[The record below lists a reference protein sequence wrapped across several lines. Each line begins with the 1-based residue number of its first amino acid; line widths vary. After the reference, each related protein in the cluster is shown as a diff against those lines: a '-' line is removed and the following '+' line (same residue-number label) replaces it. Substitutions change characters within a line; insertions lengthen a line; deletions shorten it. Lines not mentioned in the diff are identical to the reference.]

1 MEPSCVRQTN
11 IPGTSKLFGDFLYDF
26 PKVSEYYGQPF
37 SDLDALV
44 ESARTLQFPDERR
57 ARIVAALR
65 KQNGSS
71 KALDKLAQ
79 PGTVAVVTG
88 QQVGLFSG
96 PAYTIFKALTA
107 VRLAAELEQR
117 GVAAVPV
124 FWLATE
130 DHDLAEVDHAWLFDA
145 TIRPTKV
152 GLKSASL
159 RDVPVGTV
167 SLGDIPFGELQ
178 QALGDLPHCE
188 EVLLALTAA
197 YNDSNTYGGAF
208 RSFLGKLLADFG
220 LLYLD
225 PLEPAIREIGGEL
238 LANAARQA
246 PSLVAGL
253 RRRSGQLEEA
263 GYHAQ
268 VHLDPGASLLFHL
281 HGGRRSALKLKDGQF
296 STKDRTF
303 SADDLAQEPASLS
316 PNALLRPV
324 MQDYMLPT
332 VSYVGGPAE
341 IAYFAQSQVLYQQ
354 LLGRMPVIYPRNSF
368 TLLDERADKLLARY
382 ELQLTDLLH
391 PQDSV
396 RNTIAAKLVP
406 HDLRGELNAL
416 RSNVTG
422 AVGQLREKLLQFDP
436 TLAPAAQKS
445 LAKISYQVEKLAGKT
460 ARETMRRDKRADSDA
475 DHLLNLIYPQRHLQ
489 ERFYSI
495 VPFLAKY
502 GLDLPK
508 QVYEFTQL
516 SCPDHM
522 VRTL

>member
-1 MEPSCVRQTN
+1 MEPSCVRQTS

-26 PKVSEYYGQPF
+26 SKVQEFYGQPF

-44 ESARTLQFPDERR
+44 GSARTLQFPDDRR

-65 KQNGSS
+65 EQNSS
-71 KALDKLAQ
+71 SAALDKLAQ
-79 PGTVAVVTG
+79 PGTVAVVSG

-107 VRLAAELEQR
+107 VRLAAELERR

-145 TIRPTKV
+145 TIRPSKV
-152 GLKSASL
+152 GLKSASF

-167 SLGDIPFGELQ
+167 PLGDIPLAELQ
-178 QALGDLPHCE
+178 QALGDLPHSE
-188 EVLLALTAA
+188 DVLLALGESYTAA
-197 YNDSNTYGGAF
+197 ETYGGAF
-208 RSFLGKLLADFG
+208 RSFLGKLLADFD

-225 PLEPAIREIGGEL
+225 PLAPAIREIGGEL
-238 LANAARQA
+238 LVSAAKQA
-246 PSLVAGL
+246 PSLLAGL
-253 RRRSGQLEEA
+253 RQRSTQLETA

-281 HGGRRSALKLKDGQF
+281 HNGRRSALKWKDGQF
-296 STKDRTF
+296 SSKDQTF
-303 SADDLAQEPASLS
+303 SADDLAEKGAELS

-341 IAYFAQSQVLYQQ
+341 IAYFAQSQVLYKQ

-382 ELQLTDLLH
+382 GLQLTDLLR
-391 PQDSV
+391 PQDAV
-396 RNTIAAKLVP
+396 RNTIAARLVP
-406 HDLRGELNAL
+406 NDLRGELNLL
-416 RSNVTG
+416 RSNMNG
-422 AVGQLREKLLQFDP
+422 AIAQLREKLLQFDP

-445 LAKISYQVEKLAGKT
+445 LAKVSYQIDKLAGKT
-460 ARETMRRDKRADSDA
+460 ARETMRRDKRADADT

-495 VPFLAKY
+495 VPFLARY

-508 QVYEFTQL
+508 RLYDLTQL